1 MTIINDSIN
10 QLVGTFA
17 MSSTNADDIVGF
29 LETNNIIAI
38 DTSNNRLGINTID
51 PSYEIDINNG
61 TLSTTHI
68 NISGNITGTIDLSN
82 NLSSYFSQ
90 YDISIVKFIIP
101 DSSYNLESGQIYR
114 TISGTL
120 KIKI

>member
-1 MTIINDSIN
+1 MTTINDSIN

-17 MSSTNADDIVGF
+17 MSSTNDGE
-29 LETNNIIAI
+29 LETDNIIAI

-51 PSYEIDINNG
+51 PSYEIDIKNG

-82 NLSSYFSQ
+82 NLSHYLSQ

-114 TISGTL
+114 TNSGTL

>member
-1 MTIINDSIN
+1 MATINDSIN

-17 MSSTNADDIVGF
+17 MSATSGDGNEGL

-82 NLSSYFSQ
+82 NLSNYLSQ
-90 YDISIVKFIIP
+90 YDISIVKFLIP
-101 DSSYNLESGQIYR
+101 DTSNNLELGQIYR
-114 TISGTL
+114 TTSGTL

>member
-1 MTIINDSIN
+1 MPTTTVNDSIN

-17 MSSTNADDIVGF
+17 MSSTDTSE
-29 LETNNIIAI
+29 LETTNIIAI
-38 DTSNNRLGINTID
+38 DTDNNRLGINTID

-68 NISGNITGTIDLSN
+68 NLSGNITGTIDLSN
-82 NLSSYFSQ
+82 NLSQYFSQ

-101 DSSYNLESGQIYR
+101 DSSNNLELGQIYR
-114 TISGTL
+114 TASGTL